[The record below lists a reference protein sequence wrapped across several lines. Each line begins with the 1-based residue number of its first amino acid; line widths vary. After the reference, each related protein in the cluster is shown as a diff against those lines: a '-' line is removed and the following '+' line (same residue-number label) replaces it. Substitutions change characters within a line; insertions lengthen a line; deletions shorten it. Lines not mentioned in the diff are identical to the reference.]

1 MNIKRHFFVY
11 KGLPKDIYLLFIAVV
26 VNKIGSFIAPLMTLI
41 LTVKVGFSAAEAGLF
56 STLSMVTQ
64 APFIMLGGILADKF
78 GCKRIIVIF
87 QSIGAL
93 IYIVCGFMEPSL
105 IFAIL
110 LVITSSMYALVSPAM
125 NAMVPMITPAPLV
138 KNAYSL
144 IYLGMNLGLAMGP
157 TIGGVLFNEHL
168 NLLFFLSALATI
180 LSTGFILFLIRGT
193 GSMNESRAKSAAEPD
208 NHPDTDSIFSF
219 LRRNPVLLVFSIIM
233 LIYNFCYIQ
242 WDFLLPLQ
250 TVELF
255 EESGPG
261 VFSILLSTNAMIVI
275 ILTPI
280 LTSITQNA
288 GPLKSIFVGGI
299 FYFGSYLL
307 FATHGYLIIFI
318 SAIIIMTI
326 GEILISINSNNYIAK
341 LTPQK
346 YLGRA
351 TSILFLVNG
360 LGFAIGPAVM
370 GYLLRFASFTHA
382 WLIVAAIMLVG
393 ASSMYLVR
401 RLERVSTIESREDTT
416 SEENV
421 AVIKY

>member
-1 MNIKRHFFVY
+1 
-11 KGLPKDIYLLFIAVV
+11 
-26 VNKIGSFIAPLMTLI
+26 
-41 LTVKVGFSAAEAGLF
+41 
-56 STLSMVTQ
+56 
-64 APFIMLGGILADKF
+64 
-78 GCKRIIVIF
+78 
-87 QSIGAL
+87 
-93 IYIVCGFMEPSL
+93 
-105 IFAIL
+105 
-110 LVITSSMYALVSPAM
+110 
-125 NAMVPMITPAPLV
+125 
-138 KNAYSL
+138 
-144 IYLGMNLGLAMGP
+144 
-157 TIGGVLFNEHL
+157 
-168 NLLFFLSALATI
+168 
-180 LSTGFILFLIRGT
+180 
-193 GSMNESRAKSAAEPD
+193 
-208 NHPDTDSIFSF
+208 
-219 LRRNPVLLVFSIIM
+219 M

-307 FATHGYLIIFI
+307 FATHGYLITFI

-351 TSILFLVNG
+351 TSLLFLVNG
-360 LGFAIGPAVM
+360 LGFAIGPAIM
-370 GYLLRFASFTHA
+370 GYLLKFASFTHA

-393 ASSMYLVR
+393 AGSMYFVR

-416 SEENV
+416 SGENEV
-421 AVIKY
+421 VIKY